1 MALSIAAC
9 SFYKNNG
16 RKSLEQVLVRQFD
29 SEKMIKNGFLTLGFE
44 MAKMGKWG
52 YGFCENW
59 LYGFLG

>member
-29 SEKMIKNGFLTLGFE
+29 SEKMV
-44 MAKMGKWG
+44 KMGISVNFSEWTFELK
-52 YGFCENW
+52 
-59 LYGFLG
+59 